1 MGWEVGGGFKRE
13 GTCVHT
19 YGWSMLLFGR
29 DQQNAIILQL
39 KINKLRKKTLQ
50 DVHYGYLRKILIKQ
64 FSKKISRYSTLAI
77 RTRKLTKG
85 LVSQSLNNRIIVFVF
100 VFVFQIG
107 EWSYICSGTCMLS
120 WIKSAAESI
129 DVQELW
135 DAWRRGGKKKAVTYS
150 R

>member
-1 MGWEVGGGFKRE
+1 MFI
-13 GTCVHT
+13 T
-19 YGWSMLLFGR
+19 
-29 DQQNAIILQL
+29 D
-39 KINKLRKKTLQ
+39 TLEKSWLNNFQ
-50 DVHYGYLRKILIKQ
+50 
-64 FSKKISRYSTLAI
+64 KKISHYSTLAI

-135 DAWRRGGKKKAVTYS
+135 DAWRRGENKKAVTYS